1 MLGTDMWPC
10 GGLFNL
16 PTTRAKPSN
25 WLRFPSLHSLSRD
38 SGQFPEKGNLQAQV
52 MMYISMVAV
61 PGPSTTKDSKSD
73 SC

>member
-1 MLGTDMWPC
+1 MS
-10 GGLFNL
+10 
-16 PTTRAKPSN
+16 SN
-25 WLRFPSLHSLSRD
+25 SANPELQDIS
-38 SGQFPEKGNLQAQV
+38 EKGNLQAQV